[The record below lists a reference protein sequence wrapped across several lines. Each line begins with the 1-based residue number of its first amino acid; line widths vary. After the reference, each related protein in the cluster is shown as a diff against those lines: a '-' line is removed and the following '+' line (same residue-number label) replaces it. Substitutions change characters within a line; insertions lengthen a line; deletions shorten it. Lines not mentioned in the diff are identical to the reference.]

1 MNAFARPLFT
11 IICVGWTTIAIQCS
25 QAEEVRLLNINAKT
39 ISYVPGKGIETY
51 RQSTEGNVGIGS
63 TVGLGVPIDSEE
75 IMMQYTG
82 KKRDDRI
89 FADVT
94 LRREDQEDERFEVEL
109 SDMKP
114 QSIDVGVSKDG
125 RHHFVTFTP
134 SVLVVET
141 EPKSLAK
148 EALGFSVWQFLN
160 SPVIVNDAIYV
171 GRLGGSGDFATFEI
185 TDIASIAIVLEE
197 TEGWM
202 PWGTLNDGVV
212 TIRHPEEKTTIEI
225 LNVQNGSSGDSLTLP
240 GGPYRVWVKWDEPTG
255 TSAEVWKQAREYRQR
270 VIADGV
276 DPEDPRVALFDK
288 LLAREP
294 SPWIFGSGFHDR
306 KVSPFIK
313 R

>member
-1 MNAFARPLFT
+1 MNAFARRLFT
-11 IICVGWTTIAIQCS
+11 MICVGWTTIAIQCS

-51 RQSTEGNVGIGS
+51 RRSTEGNVGIGS

-75 IMMQYTG
+75 ITMQYTG
-82 KKRDDRI
+82 KKRDGRV
-89 FADVT
+89 FADVI
-94 LRREDQEDERFEVEL
+94 LRRQDQEDEKFEVDL

-125 RHHFVTFTP
+125 RHHHVTFTP

-141 EPKSLAK
+141 EPKSLAE
-148 EALGFSVWQFLN
+148 EALGFGVWQFQN

-171 GRLGGSGDFATFEI
+171 GRLGGSGEVATFEI
-185 TDIASIAIVLEE
+185 TDIGNIALVLDEI
-197 TEGWM
+197 EGWM
-202 PWGTLNDGVV
+202 PWGTLLDGVV

-225 LNVQNGSSGDSLTLP
+225 LNTQNGSSGKSLTLP
-240 GGPYRVWVKWDEPTG
+240 GGPYRVWVRWDEPTG
-255 TSAEVWKQAREYRQR
+255 TSAEVWKQAHDYRQK

-294 SPWIFGSGFHDR
+294 SPWIFSSGFHDR

-313 R
+313 K